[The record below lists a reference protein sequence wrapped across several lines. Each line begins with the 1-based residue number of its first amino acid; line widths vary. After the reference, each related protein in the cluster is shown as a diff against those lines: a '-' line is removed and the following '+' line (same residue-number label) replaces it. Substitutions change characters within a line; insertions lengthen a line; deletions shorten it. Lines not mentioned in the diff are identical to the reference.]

1 MTSDPV
7 RPAARHVGVLAALFF
22 TSGFAALVYQVL
34 WVRELGLLFGST
46 AQAAALT
53 IAIFFAGIAA
63 GGWFWG
69 RRASQLSSSLRWFGI
84 LELGV
89 AATALGYFILVDAY
103 VALYPALFRLVEGA
117 PAFDVLSKALV
128 ATLVLF
134 PPAFLMG
141 GTLPLLGQHLI
152 RERRQL
158 GTSGSKLYALNTS
171 GSAVGALA
179 AGFGLPLVLG
189 FPGTYLLAVGLDV
202 AVGLAA
208 LRLAH
213 REALAAEPSSTAGSR
228 AAAPA
233 ADVALAADVAPT
245 QDVAPTPAPA
255 LAPTPPP
262 ATSLALPGWLIWT
275 IAIASGVTT
284 LAIEVLWTRLFAQVL
299 QNSAYTYALVLSTF
313 LLALALGSVVA
324 NLLNRWR
331 SASPEFIVAGLLL
344 ASGAVTTASPWLFH
358 SRTDGLRLLGADLAF
373 GPYVLSIAGTAAVV
387 MLLPGIVLGAV
398 LPYLLRVLQ
407 SREGAPGD
415 TIGRLVAGNT
425 AGGIVGSLL
434 AGFVLLPLVGAWRSL
449 LWLAA
454 VYPTMV
460 AGMAVTRLV
469 RARAG
474 VRERESRPR
483 GWRAL
488 IPTATTGLAGACV
501 VAVIALLLVPADLTT
516 VHLDPD
522 GSESLVEVREGTQ
535 ATVAVIADGRDRFL
549 RVNNHYTLGGTR
561 ALDAE
566 RNQSLLPLL
575 AHPDPREV
583 FFLGVGTGITA
594 GASLASDAVERVQAC
609 ELVDEVVRL
618 SETHFEPWIAGL
630 YDDPRAEV
638 HAEDGRTC
646 LARSDDTYDLIV
658 SDLFTPWKAGTGNLY
673 TRDHY
678 ATARDRLHD
687 GGRYVQWMPLYQ
699 VSERELA
706 MVANTM
712 DDVFDQV
719 TLWRGDLYSTRSIV
733 ALVGEDDPEPIDPG
747 TAAER
752 GRELLAADDP
762 DRDLPDRFFEALLLR
777 MYVGNVTESGLF
789 ADAELNT
796 DARPRVEHLAPRTQ
810 RQVRAGEAEFLTGP
824 VREDLYERFRVE
836 LPPEDDPALAGLNE
850 RQRGYVEAGASYSV
864 FRFLN
869 HIGADDGA
877 EPWLDAALER
887 SPPEARSPDDMSPA
901 GRLLPRVLLGRPEVT
916 AAGDG

>member
-1 MTSDPV
+1 MRSDPV
-7 RPAARHVGVLAALFF
+7 RPATRHVGVLAALFF

-46 AQAAALT
+46 AQAAALV

-69 RRASQLSSSLRWFGI
+69 RRSSRLSSSLRWFGL

-89 AATALGYFILVDAY
+89 AATALGYFVLVDAY

-117 PAFDVLSKALV
+117 PALDALSKALV
-128 ATLVLF
+128 AALVLF

-152 RERRQL
+152 RERRHL

-189 FPGTYLLAVGLDV
+189 FPGTYLLAVGLDA
-202 AVGLAA
+202 AVGLTA
-208 LRLAH
+208 LRLAR
-213 REALAAEPSSTAGSR
+213 REPLEVEPSSPRPDTST
-228 AAAPA
+228 AAPA
-233 ADVALAADVAPT
+233 PAASSASP
-245 QDVAPTPAPA
+245 
-255 LAPTPPP
+255 
-262 ATSLALPGWLIWT
+262 LALPGWLIWT
-275 IAIASGVTT
+275 IAIASGVAT
-284 LAIEVLWTRLFAQVL
+284 LAVEVLWTRLFAQVL

-331 SASPEFIVAGLLL
+331 SASPEAIVAGLLL
-344 ASGAVTTASPWLFH
+344 SSGAVTAASPWLFH

-373 GPYVLSIAGTAAVV
+373 GPYVLSVAGTAAVV
-387 MLLPGIVLGAV
+387 MLLPGIVLGTV

-407 SREGAPGD
+407 AREGAPGD

-425 AGGIVGSLL
+425 TGGIVGSLL
-434 AGFVLLPLVGAWRSL
+434 AGFVLLPLVGTWRSL

-454 VYPTMV
+454 IYPALV

-469 RARAG
+469 RARRRAPEHEP
-474 VRERESRPR
+474 RTDRPT
-483 GWRAL
+483 AL
-488 IPTATTGLAGACV
+488 IPAVTTGLAGACV
-501 VAVIALLLVPADLTT
+501 VAVVSLLIAPAGSTT
-516 VHLDPD
+516 VRLDPD
-522 GSESLVEVREGTQ
+522 GSESILEVREGTQ
-535 ATVAVIADGRDRFL
+535 ATVAVIADGGDRFL

-566 RNQSLLPLL
+566 RNQGLLPIL

-594 GASLASDAVERVQAC
+594 GSSLASDAVERVQAC

-618 SETHFEPWIAGL
+618 SESHFGPWIGGL
-630 YDDPRAEV
+630 YDDPRADV
-638 HAEDGRTC
+638 QAEDGRTC

-678 ATARDRLHD
+678 ATARDRLQD

-719 TLWRGDLYSTRSIV
+719 TLWRGDLYAERSIV

-796 DARPRVEHLAPRTQ
+796 DAWPRVEYQAPRTQ
-810 RQVRAGEAEFLTGP
+810 RQVRAGEAEFLIGAA
-824 VREDLYERFRVE
+824 REDLYERFRVE
-836 LPPEDDPALAGLNE
+836 LPPEDDPALAGLND
-850 RQRGYVEAGASYSV
+850 RQLGYVEAGASYSV
-864 FRFLN
+864 FRFLDR
-869 HIGADDGA
+869 IGADGDA

-887 SPPEARSPDDMSPA
+887 SPPEARAPEDMSPA
-901 GRLLPRVLLGRPEVT
+901 GRLLTRR
-916 AAGDG
+916 